1 MAILS
6 QHILCDVGTQQADQ
20 IHYVQ
25 GEKGRGLVFTFTN
38 SLMPEGGQGIDL
50 SYFTQVDIHILKSD
64 GNFTIEHC
72 TINTQENYATYVL
85 TENDCIVG
93 GSGVF
98 DLSLINNDDVI
109 YTTHGQYIGDFRAV
123 TDSDVESV
131 SIAYGVPFPEGFQE
145 KLIPGANITIVDNVI
160 SATGGGGSVG
170 DIDVTASVDANT
182 GTPSVVVTKT
192 QSGDDFL
199 FDLAFHNLKGLQGA
213 QGPQGEAGPQ
223 GAQGPQGETGPQGA
237 TGATGA
243 TGPAGPQGAPG
254 ATGAQGPQGEQ
265 GPIGPAGPTGPE
277 GPTGPQGAQGPTG
290 PQGPE
295 GPAGP
300 KGDDGLGVPAG
311 GLAGEVLT
319 KLSITD
325 NDTYWDVN
333 RGQKALDN
341 TADAYDDTETY
352 NTGDMVIYNNVLYVC
367 NTDSTTGAWDATHW
381 DQTTVAAITSSL
393 NSALSNR
400 TTTTLTGS
408 IYVQSIDSP
417 ISVVLMGKIA
427 FVSANINKQATT
439 DGASLL
445 YGLPAPKQKVIVPL
459 ISSDPCG
466 RGYIDANDTTLKS
479 YTVGAGWYGFN
490 ICYEVA

>member
-6 QHILCDVGTQQADQ
+6 QHILCDVGTQEAEL

-25 GEKGRGLVFTFTN
+25 GEKGRGLVFTFIN

-50 SYFTQVDIHILKSD
+50 SYFNQVDIHILKSD

-109 YTTHGQYIGDFRAV
+109 YTAHGIYVGDFRAV

-131 SIAYGVPFPEGFQE
+131 SMAYGVPFPEGFQE

-160 SATGGGGSVG
+160 SATGGGGGDVG
-170 DIDVTASVDANT
+170 DISVTASVDDNT

-192 QSGDDFL
+192 QSGDDYT

-213 QGPQGEAGPQ
+213 QGPQGETGPQ
-223 GAQGPQGETGPQGA
+223 GEAGPQGETGPQGA

-295 GPAGP
+295 GPEGP

-319 KLSITD
+319 KLSSTD

-352 NTGDMVIYNNVLYVC
+352 NTGDMVIYDNVLYVC
-367 NTDSTTGAWDATHW
+367 NTDSTTGTWDASHW
-381 DQTTVAAITSSL
+381 DQTTVAAVTNSL
-393 NSALSNR
+393 NSALEWKSVGEAFGNTNINLPADWR
-400 TTTTLTGS
+400 ELSVVARYGTSGGLQAQTVPFRLTRMSKGLTSVSGAGTIVAQLFINNDATTISLIYFDVSGTVYTATS
-408 IYVQSIDSP
+408 KIYV
-417 ISVVLMGKIA
+417 
-427 FVSANINKQATT
+427 
-439 DGASLL
+439 
-445 YGLPAPKQKVIVPL
+445 
-459 ISSDPCG
+459 
-466 RGYIDANDTTLKS
+466 
-479 YTVGAGWYGFN
+479 WYR
-490 ICYEVA
+490 